1 MPNSTVYTV
10 MTAVNFWWGAY
21 GLDEPPDHEYVWIYD
36 NADESG
42 EALAQIE
49 VGSKQRLR
57 EIMEAERYPLE
68 APELPG
74 GDPRAEKEAAEF
86 RRLLASDEMECRY
99 LYARPEYGKLR
110 MRELPYPGLPKD
122 ERGVLPAMIQ
132 IIPPSPYLEREALER
147 SVLFFCEKFL
157 DIRAQKVVH
166 LRFLSVEEAI
176 DSYVDFTSDMYG
188 QPEFSD
194 ERIREIAEKS
204 DKSEHEIREF
214 VTRALQKKA
223 DE

>member
-21 GLDEPPDHEYVWIYD
+21 GLDEPPDSEYVWIYD
-36 NADESG
+36 NPDESG
-42 EALAQIE
+42 EALARIE

-57 EIMEAERYPLE
+57 DI
-68 APELPG
+68 
-74 GDPRAEKEAAEF
+74 
-86 RRLLASDEMECRY
+86 
-99 LYARPEYGKLR
+99 
-110 MRELPYPGLPKD
+110 D
-122 ERGVLPAMIQ
+122 ERGILPAMIQ

-157 DIRAQKVVH
+157 GIRAQKVVH

-176 DSYVDFTSDMYG
+176 GSYVDFTSDMYG
-188 QPEFSD
+188 QPKFSD

-204 DKSEHEIREF
+204 DKSENDILKF